1 MYPQDYNNYP
11 SQAQIRMP
19 YQQPQQ
25 QPYGVN
31 LRMAQPVSSLE
42 EVKAMAIPFDGSI
55 FFFPDLASKRVYT
68 KQVLQDGTPNYKV
81 YEEKS
86 LPNINMASSYV
97 TREEYEKTLMGLQT
111 TLGNIMNS
119 IQGGQTQTQPQ
130 AQPTETNNEVKPF

>member
-1 MYPQDYNNYP
+1 MYPQDYNTYP

-19 YQQPQQ
+19 YQQQQQ

-119 IQGGQTQTQPQ
+119 IQGGQPQAQPQ
-130 AQPTETNNEVKPF
+130 AQPTETNTEVKPF